1 MSSASR
7 RPASSPRVTRQTRK
21 SGNTAVPKVRR
32 NRSPGNKSRQATASR
47 GSIPT
52 SVPASREP
60 TLPSTANRITADKQ
74 RTGNARR
81 TENPSQPT
89 LSGNRGRA
97 ADPTGIRNDRLRSSA
112 MVNFRSENAGQRS
125 TGPRVALHAQK
136 LRHTG
141 KTAETDIR
149 KGRLAP
155 PLSYLDVPRLS
166 DERAGSAGT
175 YFTGLPWLSTTTRS
189 PRPSERTPAN
199 CVLASPTMTIVIRS
213 KSIYCPIT
221 CLASPRVISLS
232 VCSLRLT

>member
-1 MSSASR
+1 M
-7 RPASSPRVTRQTRK
+7 
-21 SGNTAVPKVRR
+21 PKVRR

-60 TLPSTANRITADKQ
+60 TLPSTASRITADKQ

-97 ADPTGIRNDRLRSSA
+97 ADPTASA
-112 MVNFRSENAGQRS
+112 MTGGSFQRHGEFPKRKRGA
-125 TGPRVALHAQK
+125 TEYRTMRCLARPKAPPYMKDGGEGY
-136 LRHTG
+136 T
-141 KTAETDIR
+141 

-166 DERAGSAGT
+166 DEHVGSAGT
-175 YFTGLPWLSTTTRS
+175 YFTGFPWLSTTTRS

-221 CLASPRVISLS
+221 CLASSRVISLS

>member
-1 MSSASR
+1 ML
-7 RPASSPRVTRQTRK
+7 P
-21 SGNTAVPKVRR
+21 
-32 NRSPGNKSRQATASR
+32 ASR
-47 GSIPT
+47 G
-52 SVPASREP
+52 P
-60 TLPSTANRITADKQ
+60 TLPSTASRITADKQ

-97 ADPTGIRNDRLRSSA
+97 ADPTASA
-112 MVNFRSENAGQRS
+112 MTGGSFQRH
-125 TGPRVALHAQK
+125 GEFPK
-136 LRHTG
+136 
-141 KTAETDIR
+141 R
-149 KGRLAP
+149 KRGATEYRTMRCLARPKAP
-155 PLSYLDVPRLS
+155 PYMKDGGDGYTKGEARASLSYIDVPRLS

-175 YFTGLPWLSTTTRS
+175 YFTGFPWLSTTTRS

-221 CLASPRVISLS
+221 CLASSRVISLS